1 MFWIFFVMW
10 IRWTLPRCRYDQLM
24 ALGWK
29 VLMPLALVYIMVI
42 CTAIYLIEHVAGITD
57 PKLSA
62 LALFGVNV
70 VLAVLVFGL
79 LDSGVFVKGSSR
91 RRHTSEVMG

>member
-1 MFWIFFVMW
+1 
-10 IRWTLPRCRYDQLM
+10 
-24 ALGWK
+24 
-29 VLMPLALVYIMVI
+29 
-42 CTAIYLIEHVAGITD
+42 
-57 PKLSA
+57 
-62 LALFGVNV
+62 V